1 MVYRTVR
8 RALPPEPVAKLLPPV
23 IDVRQAQLCTGA
35 LPIPVLQRRERHLRS
50 RPCPRTAQRTRSHAN
65 KTGARTDLT
74 RCSGSMPTHQGPP
87 RSTTKLPT
95 RLPGAPESDYT
106 PVFTRRQA
114 RATGDFHRARV
125 YLIARR
131 RSPDEI
137 RLTRGAGDQPTIGSG
152 DPDGGQQHRRP
163 VSQRTAGSV
172 SAPGQRP
179 VTDTGSHATPAATPA
194 RRRMRAWTGRARL
207 SRNSQISGR

>member
-1 MVYRTVR
+1 MVCRTVR

-23 IDVRQAQLCTGA
+23 IDVRQAHLCTAA

-50 RPCPRTAQRTRSHAN
+50 RPCPRTAWRTRSRAN

-95 RLPGAPESDYT
+95 RLPGAPETHYT

-114 RATGDFHRARV
+114 RATGDFHRALV
-125 YLIARR
+125 YRIARR

-137 RLTRGAGDQPTIGSG
+137 RLAGGAGDQPTIGSG
-152 DPDGGQQHRRP
+152 DPDGGQRRRRP
-163 VSQRTAGSV
+163 ISERAAGSMSARARVTAGI
-172 SAPGQRP
+172 GP
-179 VTDTGSHATPAATPA
+179 VTDGELLGWQVAALLA
-194 RRRMRAWTGRARL
+194 L
-207 SRNSQISGR
+207 